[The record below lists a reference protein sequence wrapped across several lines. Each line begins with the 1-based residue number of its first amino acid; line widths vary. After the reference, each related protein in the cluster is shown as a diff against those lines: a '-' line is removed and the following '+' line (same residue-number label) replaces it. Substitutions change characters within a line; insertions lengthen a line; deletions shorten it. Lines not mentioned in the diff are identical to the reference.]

1 MDTRQLAAFCE
12 VVERRS
18 FSDAAARL
26 GVTQPAVSQQ
36 VRALEQR
43 LGTQLLD
50 RSGRRVEPT
59 EAGLRLY
66 RGAQRMLAFEEQLL
80 EELGE
85 PEGPLRGTLEI
96 GASTGPAAIV
106 LPLLLCEFQ
115 RDNPDVRVELSVS
128 DTQSVVELVA
138 DRRLELGIV
147 GAARRHRSVAF
158 EPFFRDEVILVC
170 PPGHPF
176 AGKTIAL
183 DELSKGPLILMQQG
197 AGVRQMVEDELRK
210 GGRKL
215 RDLEAPLELG
225 LQESVRSAVQAWIRG
240 LVHLAP
246 RGGGGARGGH
256 ARRGACPRARPGT
269 RDLDRSRRGPRGQLG
284 RAGVRH
290 LRARAARPVI
300 VRWGLEELP
309 GVLDDAGI
317 DRPLLVA
324 SERWDRLEIPA
335 PHRWTEIPSDRI
347 TVPPG
352 VDGIL
357 AVGGGSAID
366 TAKAASAASDLPLVS
381 VPTTYSGAEWTG
393 FFGVRTR
400 ERRQVGGGSGARPA
414 GIVYDPE
421 LTLDLPRGASG
432 GTALNALAHCVEA
445 LYPGELEVARRGA
458 AAIDEWLPRV
468 LENGTD
474 LEARKHLLEGACD
487 AGQALA
493 ERGLYLGHAMAQAVG
508 GRYGIPHGASNA
520 LCLPPAMRFNATG
533 RRRGR

>member
-115 RDNPDVRVELSVS
+115 RDNPELRVELSVS

-176 AGKTIAL
+176 AGKTVGL
-183 DELSKGPLILMQQG
+183 DELAEGPLILMQQG
-197 AGVRQMVEDELRK
+197 AGVRQMLEDELRK
-210 GGRKL
+210 GGRRL
-215 RDLEAPLELG
+215 RDLDVPLELG
-225 LQESVRSAVQAWIRG
+225 LQESVRSAVQAGYGVSFISRRAVESDLTAGTLAEARVRG
-240 LVHLAP
+240 LDLA
-246 RGGGGARGGH
+246 REIWI
-256 ARRGACPRARPGT
+256 
-269 RDLDRSRRGPRGQLG
+269 
-284 RAGVRH
+284 
-290 LRARAARPVI
+290 ARAAGR
-300 VRWGLEELP
+300 
-309 GVLDDAGI
+309 
-317 DRPLLVA
+317 
-324 SERWDRLEIPA
+324 S
-335 PHRWTEIPSDRI
+335 
-347 TVPPG
+347 
-352 VDGIL
+352 
-357 AVGGGSAID
+357 GSA
-366 TAKAASAASDLPLVS
+366 AAQAFVAF
-381 VPTTYSGAEWTG
+381 A
-393 FFGVRTR
+393 R
-400 ERRQVGGGSGARPA
+400 ER
-414 GIVYDPE
+414 
-421 LTLDLPRGASG
+421 LDR
-432 GTALNALAHCVEA
+432 
-445 LYPGELEVARRGA
+445 
-458 AAIDEWLPRV
+458 
-468 LENGTD
+468 
-474 LEARKHLLEGACD
+474 
-487 AGQALA
+487 
-493 ERGLYLGHAMAQAVG
+493 
-508 GRYGIPHGASNA
+508 
-520 LCLPPAMRFNATG
+520 
-533 RRRGR
+533 